1 MTNQSSSTRNS
12 ILIALNRSKDLTV
25 HDLAL
30 ECGVGEPAIRFHL
43 RKLKAAGLVA
53 EFQSTD
59 TGLKAGRKFHKF
71 RRMPLEQSGN
81 VENLCKAL
89 LSVISGINPEFEQQ
103 IANAVAEGL
112 LGDYRRSVK
121 PGTASLLELI
131 EWLNQHHYMAGWEAG
146 KQGPVI
152 RFQNCPYRSVRSGN
166 EILCKIDVLIL
177 QKMSGQV
184 WEQKSHI
191 QWENLAGECLFVV
204 KPAA

>member
-1 MTNQSSSTRNS
+1 MTNQSSSTRES
-12 ILIALNRSKDLTV
+12 ILTALNRSKDLTV

-53 EFQSTD
+53 EFQSMD
-59 TGLKAGRKFHKF
+59 VGLKAGRKFHKF
-71 RRMPLEQSGN
+71 RRMLQEQTGN
-81 VENLCKAL
+81 VESLCKTL
-89 LSVISGINPEFEQQ
+89 LSVISDINPEFEPLLPGV
-103 IANAVAEGL
+103 IAESL
-112 LGDYRRSVK
+112 LGEYRRSVK

-152 RFQNCPYRSVRSGN
+152 RFQNCPYRSIRSGN
-166 EILCKIDVLIL
+166 EILCNIDALIL

-184 WEQKSHI
+184 WEQKKHI
-191 QWENLAGECLFVV
+191 QWENLAGECLFIV